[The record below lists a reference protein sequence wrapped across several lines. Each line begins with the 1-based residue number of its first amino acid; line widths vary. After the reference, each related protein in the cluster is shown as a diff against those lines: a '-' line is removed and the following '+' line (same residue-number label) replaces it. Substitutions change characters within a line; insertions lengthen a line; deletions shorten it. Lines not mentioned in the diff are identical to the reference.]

1 MLKFTKEGL
10 WERDKRI
17 LIRLWCQFSFFTY
30 LMNSTA
36 GAKWGRHDLKLV
48 DLLISHLPCF
58 QSPKPTVMDGGI
70 LNPNIVPQGFNRF
83 ETLLSLA
90 LNFPRAH
97 ELALFAH
104 HHAQSNSQSHCGK
117 SSSIKTTYVHSICK
131 QPCRC
136 EDRTLTTISSSTR
149 PHRAKPLYPSQPG
162 LIGRSFCILLTQ
174 SSLSKAFVLSSTQV
188 SLGRAS
194 PSSTRLYWVE
204 TLYAPQPGLIG
215 QSLYILLNQALS
227 GGASISSSTG
237 PHRAK
242 PLYSFR
248 HGSGH
253 FTFWA
258 GTSAGSAKHAP
269 PAPGGA
275 RWKAPWIIDPATHLG
290 HHP

>member
-1 MLKFTKEGL
+1 MF
-10 WERDKRI
+10 
-17 LIRLWCQFSFFTY
+17 
-30 LMNSTA
+30 
-36 GAKWGRHDLKLV
+36 
-48 DLLISHLPCF
+48 
-58 QSPKPTVMDGGI
+58 
-70 LNPNIVPQGFNRF
+70 PQGFNRF

-90 LNFPRAH
+90 LNFPGAH

-117 SSSIKTTYVHSICK
+117 SSSIKTTYVYSICK

-269 PAPGGA
+269 PAPGGHVGK
-275 RWKAPWIIDPATHLG
+275 RHGSSIPPHTWDTIHRKEKRETRVCLPCIIQKKKSSMDIYNG
-290 HHP
+290 KR